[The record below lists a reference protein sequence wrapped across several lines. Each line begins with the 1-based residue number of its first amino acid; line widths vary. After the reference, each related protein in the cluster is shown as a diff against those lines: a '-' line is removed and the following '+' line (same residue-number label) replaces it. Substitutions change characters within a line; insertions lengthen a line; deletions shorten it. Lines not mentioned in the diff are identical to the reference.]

1 MKKILM
7 LLFIIFITA
16 CESSSSMSQVEE
28 ILESPPSEE
37 SIESDEPVA
46 EDTSEIPVIE
56 DNGDEVVE
64 EEPTEDV
71 ENVVEISTVFRNEF
85 NPEELGS
92 IGVLANW
99 LDPNRSYPFLEGLD
113 ALIFNQY
120 DQFKQFD
127 FDTKIIFYE
136 AELINFYPSQN
147 WGIPT
152 LKMGDIVV
160 EEDNGSKIIM
170 ARFPAYEEAIRMIS
184 EVDYRFLSIMENS
197 TLDEYFSWQE
207 NNPISK
213 AVILPIDLTE
223 SEIEQI
229 SNFDLNDLEL
239 RPLDYCKIEQN
250 QRFPN
255 DPPQSKGFPLGYN
268 VVNPTGIINIAVVA
282 VDFPDVRGPEYLI
295 EQYAKEMPLVEEWS
309 RFMTSGLMEYRIHF
323 SDQWVRAPKDAI
335 WYGCPSCM
343 RVIRG
348 DYSEDAAPRL
358 QPETDA
364 INQLFQAA
372 DDIIDWTSMD
382 FVYFIFPPEAEI
394 DPHYVMVYSHGGNYF
409 TQNAGRFSIPV
420 YGKGMA
426 FPDPTFTDYG
436 QWDFLIHEVLHE
448 QGLMGH
454 GPYNG
459 SDLSIMMNQHGYS
472 KMVLGWEAF
481 LLGWWDEKQ
490 LSCIGIEDIEEPL
503 IFEFDSLDRTGF
515 NGRGQNSLIIRM
527 NDDEVIV
534 IDYRT
539 DGPMSDLPTE
549 WHGITAY
556 NINVNTPQYRCDD
569 CNVPLIEYEARN
581 FWRYLKDENRT
592 QPCIDYRQHPV
603 YGSLDRR
610 FCNDPRFTHAPGAI
624 LSHGNLQIAV
634 ISENVVRI
642 TRTIS

>member
-1 MKKILM
+1 MKKILV
-7 LLFIIFITA
+7 LLFILFITA
-16 CESSSSMSQVEE
+16 CESSSSTTQVEE
-28 ILESPPSEE
+28 ILETLPPAGIIESEE
-37 SIESDEPVA
+37 SVV
-46 EDTSEIPVIE
+46 EDTPEVPVIE
-56 DNGDEVVE
+56 DKSGEAVE
-64 EEPTEDV
+64 EEKPTEEEIIV
-71 ENVVEISTVFRNEF
+71 ELPTIFRNEF
-85 NPEELGS
+85 NPQELGT

-113 ALIFNQY
+113 TLIFNQY
-120 DQFKQFD
+120 DQFVQFD

-147 WGIPT
+147 WGIRT

-160 EEDNGSKIIM
+160 KEDNGSKIIM
-170 ARFPAYEEAIRMIS
+170 ARFPAEPLRILFD
-184 EVDYRFLSIMENS
+184 VDFRFLSILENS
-197 TLDEYFSWQE
+197 TLDEYFEWQE
-207 NNPISK
+207 NNPISQ
-213 AVILPIDLTE
+213 AVIPPFDLTE
-223 SEIEQI
+223 TEIAQI
-229 SNFDLNDLEL
+229 NDFDLNKVEL

-268 VVNPTGIINIAVVA
+268 VVDPTGIINIAVVA
-282 VDFPDVRGPEYLI
+282 VDFPNVAGPEYLI
-295 EQYAKEMPLVEEWS
+295 DQYATEMPLVEEWS

-323 SDQWVRAPKDAI
+323 SNQWVRAPKDAI

-348 DYSEDAAPRL
+348 DYSEAAAPRL

-372 DDIIDWTSMD
+372 DDIIDWTAMD

-394 DPHYVMVYSHGGNYF
+394 DPHYAMVYSHGGNYF
-409 TQNAGRFSIPV
+409 TQKAGRFSIPV

-503 IFEFDSLDRTGF
+503 IFEFDSLDQTGF
-515 NGRGQNSLIIRM
+515 DGRGQNSLIIRM
-527 NDDEVIV
+527 SDEEVVV

-569 CNVPLIEYEARN
+569 CNVPLVEYEARN
-581 FWRYLKDENRT
+581 FWRYIKDENRT

-603 YGSLDRR
+603 YGSIDRGY
-610 FCNDPRFTHAPGAI
+610 CNVPRFTHAPGAR
-624 LSHGNLQIAV
+624 LSHGDLQITV
-634 ISENVVRI
+634 ISGNVVRI
-642 TRTIS
+642 SQTNS